1 MYCGGNRITAWK
13 ITMTTANKIRSI
25 FILAGDILALY
36 LSLFLALVIRYGS
49 EFDRFIGQ
57 HLMPFSFLFVPWLLV
72 FYMAGLYDQGRLRN
86 NMEFL
91 KTLSL
96 AIAVNAVLAM
106 FFFYLIPY
114 FGITP
119 KTNLLIFLLIFAA
132 LEVTWRRS
140 FNKFTASFQSKTK
153 IVLVGSGRAAEEIS
167 AFVKENSQLGYKISI
182 RLKDLSPLKSIADWE
197 KLASDNEIDLIVIP
211 RHIKNE
217 PEASKIFYRLMTFG
231 VRVID
236 IPAFYEIVFQKIP
249 LDEVSEEW
257 FLDEIIEKEELYRGF
272 KRIIESVLALTIFV
286 MLLPLEIIIAILVKL
301 SSPGQAI
308 YSQVRVGLNRKEFV
322 IYKFRTMK
330 VNEKHSWPG
339 EDDKRITAVGKF
351 LRKTHLDELP
361 QLLNIIK
368 GDISFVGP
376 RPDFVDFYKD
386 LEKTIPH
393 YSVRTLVRPGVTGWA
408 QVNYPITASLEQT
421 KERLAYDLYYIK
433 NHSIAL
439 DIAIIAKTIKVL
451 LTAQGR

>member
-1 MYCGGNRITAWK
+1 M
-13 ITMTTANKIRSI
+13 
-25 FILAGDILALY
+25 AGDILALY
-36 LSLFLALVIRYGS
+36 LSLFLALIIRYGS
-49 EFDRFIGQ
+49 EFGRFTDQ
-57 HLMPFSFLFVPWLLV
+57 HLMPFSIIFVPWLLV
-72 FYMAGLYDQGRLRN
+72 FYVAGLYDPRRLRN
-86 NMEFL
+86 NINFV

-96 AIAVNAVLAM
+96 AIAMNAVIAM

-119 KTNLLIFLLIFAA
+119 KTNLLIFLAVFAA
-132 LEVTWRRS
+132 VEIIWRRS
-140 FNKFTASFQSKTK
+140 FNRLTASFRPNVK
-153 IVLVGSGRAAEEIS
+153 IGLVGSSAAAEEIY
-167 AFVKENSQLGYKISI
+167 AFIEENSQLGYKISFRI
-182 RLKDLSPLKSIADWE
+182 KEHSSLKSTDDWE
-197 KLASDNEIDLIVIP
+197 KLAKENDVNLIVIP

-217 PEASKIFYRLMTFG
+217 SGASKIFYRLMTSG
-231 VRVID
+231 VDVID
-236 IPAFYEIVFQKIP
+236 IPAFYEIIFQKIP

-257 FLDEIIEKEELYRGF
+257 FLDEIITRERLYGGL
-272 KRIIESVLALTIFV
+272 KRMVESVLALALFIV
-286 MLLPLEIIIAILVKL
+286 LLPLEIIIVVFVKL
-301 SSPGQAI
+301 SSRGPVI
-308 YSQVRVGLNRKEFV
+308 YSQLRIGLNRKEFV

-330 VNEKHSWPG
+330 VNEKHGWPG
-339 EDDKRITAVGKF
+339 EDDKRITAVGKI

-433 NHSIAL
+433 NHSVVL
-439 DIAIIAKTIKVL
+439 DIAIILKTIKVL

>member
-13 ITMTTANKIRSI
+13 ITMTTANKIRNI
-25 FILAGDILALY
+25 FILAGDVLALY

-153 IVLVGSGRAAEEIS
+153 IVLVGSGRAAEKIS
-167 AFVKENSQLGYKISI
+167 SFVKENPQLGYKISI

>member
-13 ITMTTANKIRSI
+13 ITMTTANKIRNI
-25 FILAGDILALY
+25 FILAGDVLALY

-167 AFVKENSQLGYKISI
+167 SFVKENPQLGYKISI

>member
-1 MYCGGNRITAWK
+1 
-13 ITMTTANKIRSI
+13 MTTTNKIRNI
-25 FILAGDILALY
+25 FILAGDVLALY

-167 AFVKENSQLGYKISI
+167 AFVKENPQLGYKISI

-197 KLASDNEIDLIVIP
+197 KLAGDNEIDLIVIP

-330 VNEKHSWPG
+330 VNEKHGWPG